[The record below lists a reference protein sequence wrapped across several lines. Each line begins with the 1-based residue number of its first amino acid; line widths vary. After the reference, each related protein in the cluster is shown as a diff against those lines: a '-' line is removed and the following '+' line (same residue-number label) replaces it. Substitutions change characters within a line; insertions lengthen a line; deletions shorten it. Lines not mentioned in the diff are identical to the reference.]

1 MKKIHIGKTD
11 IVVCRSGFGALPIQ
25 RIPINDAVKILR
37 KAYNSGI
44 DFYDTARNYSD
55 SEEKIG
61 EALSDVRDKIIIATK
76 SAAATKKELLD
87 DLSISL
93 GKLKTGYVDI
103 LQLHNPAVLPDP
115 NDPDSSYAGLLEAKK
130 KGLVRY
136 LGLTN
141 HKLSLAI
148 EAARSNL
155 YDTIQFPINTLSS
168 EKELELINI
177 CKDANCGL
185 IAMKAMSGGLL
196 KNASSAFAFLR
207 QFDNV
212 IPVWGIQREK
222 ELDEFLS
229 FENNPPLLTPEL
241 LQIIE
246 TDRKELGGQF
256 CRGCGYCM
264 PCPQGIEIPWT
275 ARMSLLLRRAPSQN
289 FNNSYW
295 KERMETIRKCTICN
309 TCKAKC
315 PYGLD
320 IPNLLKENLIDYETF
335 FG

>member
-1 MKKIHIGKTD
+1 MEKIQLGKTD

-37 KAYNSGI
+37 KAYSSGI
-44 DFYDTARNYSD
+44 DFFDTARNYSD

-61 EALSDVRDKIIIATK
+61 AALLDIREKVVIATK
-76 SAAATKKELLD
+76 TAATTKKELLD

-130 KGLVRY
+130 RGLVRY

-168 EKELELINI
+168 KRELELIKI
-177 CKDANCGL
+177 CKDLNCGL

-264 PCPQGIEIPWT
+264 PCPQGIQIPWT

-295 KERMETIRKCTICN
+295 KER
-309 TCKAKC
+309 
-315 PYGLD
+315 
-320 IPNLLKENLIDYETF
+320 
-335 FG
+335 